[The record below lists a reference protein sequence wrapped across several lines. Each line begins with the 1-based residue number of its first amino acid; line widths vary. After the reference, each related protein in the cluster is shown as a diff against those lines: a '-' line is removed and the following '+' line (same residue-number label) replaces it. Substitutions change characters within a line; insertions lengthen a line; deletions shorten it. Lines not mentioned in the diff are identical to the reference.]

1 MIANLKNIQ
10 IVYNEIPNVWVVDGF
25 EIHNYS
31 QSTNHYAHGWREV
44 VIPTTTNLQRLSS
57 EYVLVNDI
65 VTKEV
70 IDFTAEEIEAENA
83 RKFQKYL
90 EKISAESAKLNRSA
104 LRRAIGKEAS
114 KFDYLTDKDLNDLKE
129 IVYPRKKLL
138 AETYLAT
145 GKITNQTLFNSMYYV
160 ECEIDFAGEKLNE
173 TIAYLNSINGV
184 EIPTTGL
191 TRMQLF
197 CYIVL
202 TKFALGSF
210 LYEEL
215 TALSEVFRI
224 TSLTRLDLMQ
234 FEKLDAGFLL
244 LQDLHLITDL
254 QGFYDLKTQFDSL

>member
-1 MIANLKNIQ
+1 MIANLIDIQ
-10 IVYNEIPNVWVVDGF
+10 KIYSEIPNTWTVDG
-25 EIHNYS
+25 IRIDNYS
-31 QSTNHYAHGWREV
+31 QSTDHFSHGWRQV
-44 VIPTTTNLQRLSS
+44 VIPEITEYQRLGD
-57 EYVLVNDI
+57 EFIREGEI

-70 IDFTAEEIEAENA
+70 IDFTAEEIAAENA
-83 RKFQKYL
+83 RKVQQYL

-114 KFDYLTDKDLNDLKE
+114 KFDYLKDKDLNDLKE

-145 GKITNQTLFNSMYYV
+145 GQITNQTLFNSMYYV

-234 FEKLDAGFLL
+234 LEKLDAGFLL

-254 QGFYDLKTQFDSL
+254 QGFYDLKTQFDAL